1 MTERIKEEHIELW
14 RKEGAVVV
22 PEFFKR
28 KEIDAVV
35 EDFQII
41 FPDRQTA
48 VRPIDNKEKGRIDSA
63 KPMLRNK
70 KVGTIKINPIIAST
84 SKKVFLLHDR

>member
-22 PEFFKR
+22 PEFFKN

-35 EDFQII
+35 EDFQVI
-41 FPDRQTA
+41 FPDRQT
-48 VRPIDNKEKGRIDSA
+48 STQ
-63 KPMLRNK
+63 PMR
-70 KVGTIKINPIIAST
+70 
-84 SKKVFLLHDR
+84 